1 VQGKVD
7 VCNLF
12 WWEIEQCMNDDGKN
26 LGCGEIGEDAESD
39 GMGPGMGLGFG
50 CGAVVGLDAQSILS
64 PLLILADRVLEHSSR
79 C

>member
-1 VQGKVD
+1 VVRRPVGGVQGKVD

-39 GMGPGMGLGFG
+39 GMGPGMGL
-50 CGAVVGLDAQSILS
+50 VVGLWWDLM
-64 PLLILADRVLEHSSR
+64 LNLF
-79 C
+79 